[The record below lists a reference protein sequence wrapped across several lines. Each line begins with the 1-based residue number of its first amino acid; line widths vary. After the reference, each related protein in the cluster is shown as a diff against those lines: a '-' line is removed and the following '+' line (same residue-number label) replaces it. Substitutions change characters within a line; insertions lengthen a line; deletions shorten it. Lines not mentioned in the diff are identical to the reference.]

1 MAEIIKTSKAFLY
14 MFRYAGENQSA
25 RIHMLKS
32 LNPIQ
37 AKSFVELAVN
47 SLYGVIP
54 LSRAQKTSLKS
65 IKSFILNLASPS
77 ISLKR
82 KKLLLIKHHKA
93 AHELVSI
100 LFDTLRQ
107 LIWHQE

>member
-1 MAEIIKTSKAFLY
+1 MAESIKASKAFLY
-14 MFRYAGENQSA
+14 MFRYAGENQLA
-25 RIHMLKS
+25 RIHMLKN

-37 AKSFVELAVN
+37 TKSLVELAIN

-54 LSRAQKTSLKS
+54 LTRAQKTSLKV
-65 IKSFILNLASPS
+65 IKSFILNLASRS
-77 ISLKR
+77 IHLKR
-82 KKLLLIKHHKA
+82 KKLLLIRHHKA
-93 AHELVSI
+93 AHELVSV